1 MSGESKE
8 SFSSEEA
15 RIEIKN
21 SFLRRPRLRELGS
34 KFSKSLQA
42 YTDVAS
48 KIVREKDRTNR
59 VIVGMAESVA
69 QGLHRP
75 YLSVWDMQQQANDTI
90 KVYTKKLKPLIK
102 ELEKDNKN
110 LIKYEKEWKI
120 KDVVPEIV
128 EARQSMY
135 KKYFTDVQEKIKPY
149 PRPRNGRGGKRKKT
163 RRRKRKSHKK
173 RNKGKRKTKKRRKG
187 KAKRRR

>member
-59 VIVGMAESVA
+59 IIAGQAAIVGLRGYIS
-69 QGLHRP
+69 P
-75 YLSVWDMQQQANDTI
+75 YEMQKEANDTI

-173 RNKGKRKTKKRRKG
+173 RNKGKRKTKKRRKR
-187 KAKRRR
+187 KTKRRR